1 MAKNRFCEVT
11 KILSKTFDHQ
21 ITLHLGV
28 QVTSCTKFEENSL
41 QTFLTCHVHEGL
53 GARTTC
59 QQISHY
65 DCHKRKS
72 TFVCVNGC
80 KALCY
85 NVCLVPCAEFTVT
98 ATDRDQRSLYLCTTT
113 PLSLSHDSC
122 SVLADLLQRKGERTC
137 FVCGYNCSLVNN
149 KACLSSLQIQDDI

>member
-1 MAKNRFCEVT
+1 MAKSMFCEVT
-11 KILSKTFDHQ
+11 QILSLTFDHQ
-21 ITLHLGV
+21 ITHHLGV
-28 QVTSCTKFEENSL
+28 QVTIWAKFEENSL
-41 QTFLTCHVHEGL
+41 QTCLTCHVHKGL
-53 GARTTC
+53 GAWTTC
-59 QQISHY
+59 QQISHNNG
-65 DCHKRKS
+65 CKRNS

-80 KALCY
+80 KASCY
-85 NVCLVPCAEFTVT
+85 NVCLVPCAQIIVT

-122 SVLADLLQRKGERTC
+122 SVVADLLQRKGERAC